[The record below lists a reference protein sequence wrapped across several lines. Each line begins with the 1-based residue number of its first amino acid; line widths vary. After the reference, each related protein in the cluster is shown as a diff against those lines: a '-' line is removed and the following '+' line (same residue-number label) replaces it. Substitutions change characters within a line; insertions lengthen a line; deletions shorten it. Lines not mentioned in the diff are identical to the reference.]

1 MRAKAGFRYDRGTR
15 TNGVRVPTAL
25 KLKLAPQRRFEAID
39 VNRRIAVEAGDVL
52 HRYRRALY
60 CSFHTTAGYLDQSLS
75 ARMHHR
81 QDLLSQFFRAFHV
94 LFPQGGEYHHDRME
108 LRSELSEEQKIVEPR
123 NGDSHLTYIGSGMR
137 NCVTY
142 RARPDAPVYFIELD
156 GLTDAMARQ
165 RTTKIVAYDQ
175 ERVIA
180 RSSVGVAVSRH
191 PVDSINLADP
201 RLGLLDAVNE
211 LLARTGLQYGRVDLV
226 VDPTERNVGLTVN
239 EYETLLMQN
248 DLADV
253 LRDPLR
259 FARLKAKNALIDP
272 LSIPGKTLNYAKY
285 DVVRVLNSLMEALRL
300 DQSSFERLVA
310 KVMSLPARRFLR
322 SRRVSFLAAADVD
335 EGRPQLLRGTYQS
348 PILVQWQSAARQ
360 ERRIDIM
367 LSELS

>member
-1 MRAKAGFRYDRGTR
+1 
-15 TNGVRVPTAL
+15 VPTAL
-25 KLKLAPQRRFEAID
+25 RLKLAPQRRFEAID
-39 VNRRIAVEAGDVL
+39 VNSRIAADAGDVL
-52 HRYRRALY
+52 HRHRRALY

-81 QDLLSQFFRAFHV
+81 HDLLSQFFRTFHT

-108 LRSELSEEQKIVEPR
+108 LRSELTDEQKVVEPR
-123 NGDSHLTYIGSGMR
+123 NADSHLTYIGSGMR

-156 GLTDAMARQ
+156 GLTEVIKRE
-165 RTTKIVAYDQ
+165 RTTKIVAYDE
-175 ERVIA
+175 ERIITRA
-180 RSSVGVAVSRH
+180 SVRVPVSKH

-201 RLGLLDAVNE
+201 RLGLLEIVND
-211 LLARTGLQYGRVDLV
+211 LLAQSGLQYGRVDLV
-226 VDPTERNVGLTVN
+226 VDPAERNVGLTVN

-259 FARLKAKNALIDP
+259 FARIKARNALQDP
-272 LSIPGKTLNYAKY
+272 MSIPGKTLNYAKY
-285 DVVRVLNSLMEALRL
+285 DVVRVLNSLMEALGL
-300 DQSSFERLVA
+300 DEGSLERLIA

-322 SRRVSFLAAADVD
+322 SRRVSFLAAGDSAADA
-335 EGRPQLLRGTYQS
+335 PKLLRGTYQS
-348 PILVQWQSAARQ
+348 PILVQWQSAERQ
-360 ERRIDIM
+360 ERRIDIV